1 MVSNSLHK
9 FCREKNRLFLGAL
22 STLSTL
28 ADLST
33 FNSCSG
39 VASAFLSKLV
49 TRAGYVNSQF
59 FPLYISLVQET
70 CSYVQTLQIVLS
82 YQVHKQEAENNSCV

>member
-9 FCREKNRLFLGAL
+9 LCREKKSSVFLEAL
-22 STLSTL
+22 STLSAL

-33 FNSCSG
+33 FNSSSG

-70 CSYVQTLQIVLS
+70 SSYIQTVRYTS
-82 YQVHKQEAENNSCV
+82 KKQKTKVMFER